1 MVEFLGKIANYALLI
16 TYTYTKINL
25 PFETYFFD
33 P

>member
-16 TYTYTKINL
+16 TYTYTKINF

>member
-1 MVEFLGKIANYALLI
+1 MVEFLRKIANYALLI
-16 TYTYTKINL
+16 TYTYTKINV